1 MLVLV
6 GFLENDPLWNF
17 LYVKNCISYEKG
29 GFPEEWSE
37 EGGRVPKKVEGLE
50 LD

>member
-29 GFPEEWSE
+29 GFPEEWSK
-37 EGGRVPKKVEGLE
+37 EGGRVPKKGEGLE